1 MTHAAKL
8 LTRHTSIEGSDCS
21 PFTSTLLTSLIK
33 NLAYEGLTIVIL
45 ELEDVGGDVDQ
56 ERVKNTLV
64 PLEEDVSDLVVADLE
79 TALEDVICL
88 CDQLHV
94 AVLDTWGY
102 DVSVI
107 RPTTS
112 EEGRKPL

>member
-8 LTRHTSIEGSDCS
+8 LTRHTSIEGSDGS

-64 PLEEDVSDLVVADLE
+64 PLVEDIGDLIVRENKA
-79 TALEDVICL
+79 ALEDIISL
-88 CDQLHV
+88 SNELHV
-94 AVLDTWGY
+94 TIFDTF
-102 DVSVI
+102 V
-107 RPTTS
+107 P
-112 EEGRKPL
+112 

>member
-8 LTRHTSIEGSDCS
+8 LTRHTSIEGSDGS

-64 PLEEDVSDLVVADLE
+64 PLVEDIGDLIVRENKA
-79 TALEDVICL
+79 ALEDIISL
-88 CDQLHV
+88 SNKLHV
-94 AVLDTWGY
+94 TIFDTF
-102 DVSVI
+102 V
-107 RPTTS
+107 P
-112 EEGRKPL
+112 